1 MLAEKWARLV
11 VHTLA
16 NGPARTSQLRRQVG
30 GISEKMLI
38 QTLRR
43 LERNGFVSR
52 RAYPEVP
59 PRVEYSLT
67 ALGASLSEPI
77 TTLDRWVENHLQDI
91 AMAQR
96 KFDRHLRY
104 GRLNR
109 RPMLCCRGQ
118 PSMVYQATDPFAWV
132 PRPTGAWSML

>member
-1 MLAEKWARLV
+1 MPDTIDTPPTCLGNVFDPVCPARAVLEVLAEKWALLLI
-11 VHTLA
+11 HTLA
-16 NGPARTSQLRRQVG
+16 DGPARTAQLRRRIG

-67 ALGASLSEPI
+67 GLGASLSGPI
-77 TTLDRWVENHLQDI
+77 TPLDRWVERHLQDI
-91 AMAQR
+91 GVAQHE
-96 KFDRHLRY
+96 FDRRA
-104 GRLNR
+104 G
-109 RPMLCCRGQ
+109 
-118 PSMVYQATDPFAWV
+118 
-132 PRPTGAWSML
+132 

>member
-1 MLAEKWARLV
+1 MPKAMDAERGCEGDVFNPPVRLAPCSRCSPRRALLV

-30 GISEKMLI
+30 GISEEMLI

-96 KFDRHLRY
+96 EFDRHD
-104 GRLNR
+104 G
-109 RPMLCCRGQ
+109 
-118 PSMVYQATDPFAWV
+118 
-132 PRPTGAWSML
+132 

>member
-1 MLAEKWARLV
+1 MRPSFHSWIATWVLFIVPHSAWSMSTRQTTNARDHIAV
-11 VHTLA
+11 V
-16 NGPARTSQLRRQVG
+16 ARTSQLRRKVG

-77 TTLDRWVENHLQDI
+77 TTLDRWVETHLQDI

-96 KFDRHLRY
+96 EFDRHD
-104 GRLNR
+104 G
-109 RPMLCCRGQ
+109 
-118 PSMVYQATDPFAWV
+118 
-132 PRPTGAWSML
+132 

>member
-1 MLAEKWARLV
+1 
-11 VHTLA
+11 
-16 NGPARTSQLRRQVG
+16 
-30 GISEKMLI
+30 MLI

-91 AMAQR
+91 AMAQSE
-96 KFDRHLRY
+96 FDRHD
-104 GRLNR
+104 G
-109 RPMLCCRGQ
+109 
-118 PSMVYQATDPFAWV
+118 
-132 PRPTGAWSML
+132 

>member
-1 MLAEKWARLV
+1 MTADPLSPAPNAV
-11 VHTLA
+11 VPVVTVESS
-16 NGPARTSQLRRQVG
+16 GKCARTSQLRRKVG

-67 ALGASLSEPI
+67 ALVASLSEPI

-96 KFDRHLRY
+96 EFDRHD
-104 GRLNR
+104 G
-109 RPMLCCRGQ
+109 
-118 PSMVYQATDPFAWV
+118 
-132 PRPTGAWSML
+132 

>member
-1 MLAEKWARLV
+1 MDMKKTADIRQSCEGNVFDRGCPSRAVLEVLAEKWALLV

-16 NGPARTSQLRRQVG
+16 DSSARTSQLRRRIS

-43 LERNGFVSR
+43 LERNGFVVR

-77 TTLDRWVENHLQDI
+77 TTLDRWVESHLQDI
-91 AMAQR
+91 ADAQR
-96 KFDRHLRY
+96 EFDRHA
-104 GRLNR
+104 G
-109 RPMLCCRGQ
+109 
-118 PSMVYQATDPFAWV
+118 
-132 PRPTGAWSML
+132 